1 MSRTEAIEAL
11 RKLKDARPREA
22 NLSEAIAILEEVL
35 IFHGFADVV
44 EAFRALDVE
53 WA

>member
-1 MSRTEAIEAL
+1 MSRTEALEAL
-11 RKLKDARPREA
+11 RKLKDTTPREA
-22 NLSEAIAILEEVL
+22 KLSEAVAILEEVL
-35 IFHGFADVV
+35 IAHGLADVV

>member
-1 MSRTEAIEAL
+1 MTRTEAIEAL
-11 RKLKDARPREA
+11 RQLKDAKPREA
-22 NLSEAIAILEEVL
+22 KLSDAVAVLEETL
-35 IFHGFADVV
+35 IAHGLADVV

>member
-11 RKLKDARPREA
+11 RQLQNATPREA
-22 NLSEAIAILEEVL
+22 KLSDAVAVLEEVL
-35 IFHGFADVV
+35 IAHGLADVV
-44 EAFRALDVE
+44 KAFRALEVE

>member
-11 RKLKDARPREA
+11 QKLNDATPREA
-22 NLSEAIAILEEVL
+22 KLSEAVAILEEVL
-35 IFHGFADVV
+35 IAHGFADVV
-44 EAFRALDVE
+44 EAFRALDVQ